1 MGGNAAQA
9 NAGATFE
16 IKRGNLRYPPR
27 MYARNFTRFFLLL
40 LLGLSTSL
48 GRGWAQSPALNPAAP
63 AQSGVA
69 SPPVPASPE
78 PARPIAAPRPR
89 AHPRFLRID
98 AEVADRAILRRV
110 KVKNIIPDS
119 LSALHEVRDLVLAL
133 QAESYLMASA
143 DEMRWRRDTVRVRLY
158 IGEKFRWAHLRNGNL
173 GDALLTRAG
182 YRERFFRNQP
192 WVPAD
197 WTKLQERVLT
207 EAENQGFPFATVG
220 LDSVQFNGHDIA
232 GRVVL
237 KRGPLI
243 LFDSLE
249 ILGTTK
255 TKKRFLTKYL
265 QISPGQP
272 FSQQRVVAA
281 AQLLRQLP
289 YVRLKA
295 EPEVR
300 FSRGRARVYLLLDER
315 PSNQFDAIVGVI
327 PDTDGSGVIF
337 TGDINVTLRNI
348 KGGGKGAGLQFRKT
362 DALSQLFDAQYLHP
376 SFFGTPL
383 EVGATFNLYRQNYAF
398 LNIKPR
404 VEVAYPTARAGRVSF
419 FFEQRG
425 SRLLDTMLEKSVTL
439 PQNIDSRYN
448 SYGLAYT
455 WNSLDDLYFP
465 HRGYL
470 ITGQSAVGTKVILQ
484 NSAIPADLYTNV
496 KLRTTQYSFGLRAE
510 RYAPVGRNGVLL
522 LRARGESL
530 VNKRLFQNDLFRVGG
545 LNSLRG
551 FAENQFYASTYAVAT
566 AEFRQFT
573 GADSYVFLF
582 VDQAYLQ
589 RKTSTDGYDDLP
601 TGVGTGLSFRTPAGL
616 FQFVYSVGQST
627 YAQQSFA
634 LGNSKVHFGLTSRF

>member
-1 MGGNAAQA
+1 
-9 NAGATFE
+9 
-16 IKRGNLRYPPR
+16 
-27 MYARNFTRFFLLL
+27 MYAWNFTRFYLLL
-40 LLGLSTSL
+40 LLGLSISL
-48 GRGWAQSPALNPAAP
+48 GRSRAQSPALNPAVP

-78 PARPIAAPRPR
+78 PPRTVAAPRPL

-98 AEVADRAILRRV
+98 AEAADRPILRRF
-110 KVKNIIPDS
+110 KVKATVPDS
-119 LSALHEVRDLVLAL
+119 LSALREVRELVLAL
-133 QAESYLMASA
+133 QAESYLTASA
-143 DEMRWRRDTVRVRLY
+143 DEMRWHRDTVRVRLY
-158 IGEKFRWAHLRNGNL
+158 VGAKFRWARLRNGNL

-197 WTKLQERVLT
+197 WTRLQERVLT
-207 EAENQGFPFATVG
+207 ETENQGFPFATVG
-220 LDSVQFNGHDIA
+220 LDSIQFSEHDIA

-243 LFDSLE
+243 VFDSLE
-249 ILGTTK
+249 VLGTTK

-265 QISPGQP
+265 QIIPGQP

-315 PSNQFDAIVGVI
+315 PSNQFDAIIGLI
-327 PDTDGSGVIF
+327 PNTVGSGVTF
-337 TGDINVTLRNI
+337 TGDVNVTLRNI

-362 DALSQLFDAQYLHP
+362 DAISQLLDVQYLHP

-383 EVGATFNLYRQNYAF
+383 EVSATFNLYRQNYAF
-398 LNIKPR
+398 TTIKPR

-419 FFEQRG
+419 FFEQRS
-425 SRLLDTMLEKSVTL
+425 SRLLDTTLATTL
-439 PQNIDSRYN
+439 PITRTLPENIDSRYN
-448 SYGLAYT
+448 SYGLAYN

-470 ITGQSAVGTKVILQ
+470 ITGQGAVGTKVILQ
-484 NSAIPADLYTNV
+484 NSEIPADLYNNV
-496 KLRTTQYSFGLRAE
+496 KLRTTQYTFGLRVE

-522 LRARGESL
+522 LRFRGEGL
-530 VNKRLFQNDLFRVGG
+530 VNERLFKNDLFRVGG

-551 FAENQFYASTYAVAT
+551 FAENQFYASTYAIAT

-582 VDQAYLQ
+582 ADQAYIQ
-589 RKTSTDGYDDLP
+589 QNIPAERFDDLP
-601 TGVGTGLSFRTPAGL
+601 TGVGAGLSFRTPAGL
-616 FQFVYSVGQST
+616 FQFVYSVGQSRQ
-627 YAQQSFA
+627 ANQSFA
-634 LGNSKVHFGLTSRF
+634 LGNSKIHFGLTSRF